1 MSKHTPGPWVVEKYE
16 TADCKT
22 TLWVRAPNGFSISCI
37 GHKGY
42 EANARLIAAAPEMHD
57 FLRDILEAR
66 GIDEHG
72 LATLKDFFD
81 NLKGNKN
88 GTP

>member
-1 MSKHTPGPWVVEKYE
+1 MSKHTRGPWRLGRDPYLIVAVEKNRIVAE
-16 TADCKT
+16 VLPITPGRK
-22 TLWVRAPNGFSISCI
+22 
-37 GHKGY
+37 
-42 EANARLIAAAPEMHD
+42 ANARLIAAAPEMHD

-81 NLKGNKN
+81 NLNGGKN